1 MIGPEWISLNDYS
14 SKYKISVSTLRR
26 RIKEDAAEYNLENG
40 KYWLRD
46 IPLMMHQF
54 HARIISSAPPSAHRD
69 PVGLDPKPEIKGR
82 PLIQELPLNQGVES
96 DQLAH
101 TVHTLLQEIKKAYAV
116 ILQEKEEQIILL
128 KEEVT
133 DLKTLVRVLE
143 ESNATLSLKAEKSK
157 KTERPEAIIDWAF
170 SLDNK

>member
-14 SKYKISVSTLRR
+14 SKYKVSVSTLRR

-40 KYWLRD
+40 KYWLKD
-46 IPLMMHQF
+46 TPLMMHQF
-54 HARIISSAPPSAHRD
+54 HARVISSAPPSVSRD
-69 PVGLDPKPEIKGR
+69 PIGPEPISEIKGR
-82 PLIQELPLNQGVES
+82 PLIQDLPLNQGVES
-96 DQLAH
+96 DQIAL
-101 TVHTLLQEIKKAYAV
+101 TVHSVLQEIKKAYAV

-143 ESNATLSLKAEKSK
+143 ENNATLSLKTEKSK
-157 KTERPEAIIDWAF
+157 KTENPEALVDWAF
-170 SLDNK
+170 SLDK

>member
-14 SKYKISVSTLRR
+14 SKYKVSVSTLRR

-40 KYWLRD
+40 KYWLKD

-54 HARIISSAPPSAHRD
+54 HPRVMIPSAPPSVLRD
-69 PVGLDPKPEIKGR
+69 PIGPEPISEIKGR
-82 PLIQELPLNQGVES
+82 PLIQDLPLNQGVES
-96 DQLAH
+96 DQIAR
-101 TVHTLLQEIKKAYAV
+101 TVHSVLQEIKKAYAI

-143 ESNATLSLKAEKSK
+143 ESNAALSLKSEKSK
-157 KTERPEAIIDWAF
+157 KIDRSEATIDWAF
-170 SLDNK
+170 SLDK